1 MNSIQNP
8 EKQIV
13 NDFIPSLNAFLVGEL
28 VIADHSVLLMFQSV
42 KAPIESKVD
51 FAKLLLERQL
61 LTESSAIS
69 YLEKFINEN
78 TTPQIPKS
86 IIQEIREELFSDLVG
101 KITAKTK
108 KIFKLS

>member
-8 EKQIV
+8 ERQV
-13 NDFIPSLNAFLVGEL
+13 LNDFIPSLNAFLEGDL
-28 VIADHSVLLMFQSV
+28 VIADHSVLIMFQSV
-42 KAPIESKVD
+42 NAPVENKVG
-51 FAKLLLERQL
+51 FAKLVLERQL
-61 LTESSAIS
+61 LTETSTIS

-78 TTPQIPKS
+78 ATPQIPKS
-86 IIQEIREELFSDLVG
+86 MIQEIRKELFSDLFG